1 MDLGNKSGYDTKK
14 TSTKGKN
21 SQVGTYQTTGFYTAK
36 ETVTIK
42 RQPTE
47 WEKTTCKPYIWWGVK
62 FQSK

>member
-47 WEKTTCKPYIWWGVK
+47 WEKTTCKPYI
-62 FQSK
+62 